1 MLKPLEKTKSKKK
14 KTDFTGTEISSRIL
28 SRVVPSSIQHIFFYK
43 RLLCSFRGISE
54 GGIDLSAYFLMIYEE
69 FKFNFSRFFRRPGA
83 EGLRLLLNRQI
94 LNLCTHILELQT
106 HRDIANF
113 KK

>member
-1 MLKPLEKTKSKKK
+1 MLKPLKKTKSKKK
-14 KTDFTGTEISSRIL
+14 KTRLYWHRDFLKDLKSSCTFL
-28 SRVVPSSIQHIFFYK
+28 NSAYFFYK

-83 EGLRLLLNRQI
+83 EGLRLYSI
-94 LNLCTHILELQT
+94 
-106 HRDIANF
+106 D
-113 KK
+113 KS